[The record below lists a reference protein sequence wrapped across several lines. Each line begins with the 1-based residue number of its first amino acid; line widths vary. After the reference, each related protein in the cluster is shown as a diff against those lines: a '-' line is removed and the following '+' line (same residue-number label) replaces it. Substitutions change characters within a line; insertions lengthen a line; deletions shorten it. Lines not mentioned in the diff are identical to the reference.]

1 VIAGGPI
8 TKEAIVAQAFDCAD
22 ALASVIAAKAIN
34 RHYQPHSTILHA
46 GDASGHVYL
55 VIDGHAQAIAISA
68 DGRAVLVQDFHPGD
82 LFGET
87 AALSSGVNEEDVI
100 AHSDVDASQFRNDI
114 FIGLIE
120 TYSNVALAVSRL
132 VVARLNR
139 TTRRLVEGAT
149 LSANGRVYAELLR
162 QGRKF
167 GSVTEIR
174 PLPVFSEFA
183 MQVQST
189 RETVSR
195 AINLLERK
203 GIITRESDCLIIVAP
218 HRLEDMIA

>member
-1 VIAGGPI
+1 MIAGGPI

-22 ALASVIAAKAIN
+22 ALAAVVASKATN
-34 RHYQPHSTILHA
+34 RHYEPRSTILRA
-46 GDASGHVYL
+46 GDPSAHVYL
-55 VIDGHAQAIAISA
+55 VIEGHAQAIAISA
-68 DGRAVLVQDFHPGD
+68 DGRTVLVQDFHPGD

-87 AALSSGVNEEDVI
+87 AALSSGINEEDVI
-100 AHSDVDASQFRNDI
+100 AYNDVDASIFRNDI

-139 TTRRLVEGAT
+139 TTRRLVEGVT
-149 LSANGRVYAELLR
+149 LSASGRVYAELLR
-162 QGRKF
+162 QSRRSGDI
-167 GSVTEIR
+167 TEIR
-174 PLPVFSEFA
+174 PLPKISEFA
-183 MQVQST
+183 MLVQST

-203 GIITRESDCLIIVAP
+203 GIIARESDCLIIIAP
-218 HRLEDMIA
+218 HRLEDMIS